1 MSYTYIISANNIQVK
16 DSYKI
21 DKMDFDN
28 LLKLIRESCA
38 WGHPTLNRSDYSLKM
53 EMAVHNLCY
62 KLRIAQSRTK
72 DVDLNYPL
80 PIIEK
85 LTYNILGPIAW
96 LFIS

>member
-1 MSYTYIISANNIQVK
+1 MSYTYIISSNNIQIK

-28 LLKLIRESCA
+28 LLNLLKNSCPI
-38 WGHPTLNRSDYSLKM
+38 HPVLLNRSKYSLKM

-85 LTYNILGPIAW
+85 LTYNILWPIAW

>member
-1 MSYTYIISANNIQVK
+1 MSYTYIISSNNIQIK

-28 LLKLIRESCA
+28 LLNLLKESCPT
-38 WGHPTLNRSDYSLKM
+38 HPVLFNRSKYSLKM
-53 EMAVHNLCY
+53 EIAVHNLCY

>member
-1 MSYTYIISANNIQVK
+1 MSYTYIISSNNIQIK

-21 DKMDFDN
+21 DKADFDN
-28 LLKLIRESCA
+28 LLKILHEARPN
-38 WGHPTLNRSDYSLKM
+38 HPVLFNRSDYSLKM
-53 EMAVHNLCY
+53 EIAVHNLCY

>member
-1 MSYTYIISANNIQVK
+1 MSYTYIISSNNIQIK

-53 EMAVHNLCY
+53 EIAVHNLFY
-62 KLRIAQSRTK
+62 KLGIAQEQTK
-72 DVDLNYPL
+72 DVDLNYPQTL
-80 PIIEK
+80 FEK